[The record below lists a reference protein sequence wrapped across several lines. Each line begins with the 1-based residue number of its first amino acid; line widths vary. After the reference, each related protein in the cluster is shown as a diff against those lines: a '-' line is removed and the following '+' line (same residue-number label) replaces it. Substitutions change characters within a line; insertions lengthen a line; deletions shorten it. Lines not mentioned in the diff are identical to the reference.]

1 MFMNKYK
8 DIRGLSEKNK
18 WDYENGFYWHS
29 PQSRIGKLISHYEL
43 YKSIINLPGDI
54 LEFGVYKASSLVR
67 FATFRNMLENDFSTT
82 NKISFPPKE
91 VETGL
96 FAWLAMS
103 RINEQLL
110 DYSNITGSKKPST
123 LGEIYFPR

>member
-1 MFMNKYK
+1 MNY
-8 DIRGLSEKNK
+8 EANK
-18 WDYENGFYWHS
+18 IFLNKVIVD
-29 PQSRIGKLISHYEL
+29 
-43 YKSIINLPGDI
+43 
-54 LEFGVYKASSLVR
+54 
-67 FATFRNMLENDFSTT
+67 TT